1 MRELKIQIHPE
12 IGIKQDMKKFKT
24 VSEFKM
30 K

>member
-12 IGIKQDMKKFKT
+12 IGIKQGMKNIKT